1 MKNYVLTCVFGEN
14 RKEHMS
20 EHFTMK
26 NLPESER
33 PYEKF
38 LLHGEESL
46 SDAELLAII
55 LKTGTQKAN
64 SLDIA
69 REILRGNHNNLL
81 NLYDLSYRDFMQFSG
96 IGQIKAIQLKAV
108 AELSRRI
115 AKTNSGYQLKMDNP
129 SSIANYYME
138 QLRHLKQEQLM
149 CAFFDSKNNFL
160 GDVVISK
167 GAVNYAYVSP
177 RDIFRYAF
185 DYEAVMLILLHN
197 HPSGD
202 ATPSED
208 DIRITRRIEKGAQ
221 LLELHLVDHI
231 IIGDNKYYSFKEN
244 VLIK

>member
-1 MKNYVLTCVFGEN
+1 MTCVFGEN

-55 LKTGTQKAN
+55 LKTGTQKSN

-81 NLYDLSYRDFMQFSG
+81 NLYDLSYRDLMQFSG

-129 SSIANYYME
+129 SSIADYYME

>member
-1 MKNYVLTCVFGEN
+1 
-14 RKEHMS
+14 
-20 EHFTMK
+20 
-26 NLPESER
+26 
-33 PYEKF
+33 
-38 LLHGEESL
+38 
-46 SDAELLAII
+46 
-55 LKTGTQKAN
+55 
-64 SLDIA
+64 
-69 REILRGNHNNLL
+69 
-81 NLYDLSYRDFMQFSG
+81 MQFSG

>member
-1 MKNYVLTCVFGEN
+1 MCVFGEN

-55 LKTGTQKAN
+55 LKTGTKKAN

-81 NLYDLSYRDFMQFSG
+81 NLYDLSYRDLMQFSG
-96 IGQIKAIQLKAV
+96 VGQIKAIQLKAV

-129 SSIANYYME
+129 ISIADYYME
-138 QLRHLKQEQLM
+138 QLRHLKQEQLI

-221 LLELHLVDHI
+221 ILELHLVDHI

-244 VLIK
+244 ELIK

>member
-1 MKNYVLTCVFGEN
+1 MCVFGEN

-55 LKTGTQKAN
+55 LKTGTKKAN

-81 NLYDLSYRDFMQFSG
+81 NLYDLSYRDLIQFSG
-96 IGQIKAIQLKAV
+96 VGQIKAIQLKAV

-221 LLELHLVDHI
+221 ILELHLVDHI

-244 VLIK
+244 ELIK